1 MTYGEEQEAASAAML
16 TLLTT
21 PAADPASGTLVLG
34 LRRQVP
40 DDDRAARTT
49 RSELGDRH
57 VFVDGV
63 VVVEIET
70 DLVTVELDGAVEVTD
85 GNDDYFEGPVHE
97 TAFR

>member
-1 MTYGEEQEAASAAML
+1 MTIEQPEPRGVSWC
-16 TLLTT
+16 
-21 PAADPASGTLVLG
+21 
-34 LRRQVP
+34 
-40 DDDRAARTT
+40 
-49 RSELGDRH
+49 DRH
-57 VFVDGV
+57 VFVDG

>member
-1 MTYGEEQEAASAAML
+1 MWSGCSIAWYDRQIGWSERFLLGNARRWAVEQVN
-16 TLLTT
+16 
-21 PAADPASGTLVLG
+21 G
-34 LRRQVP
+34 
-40 DDDRAARTT
+40 
-49 RSELGDRH
+49 
-57 VFVDGV
+57 